1 MAIKIGL
8 VSLGCAKNRVDAEVM
23 MGKLQ
28 AAGYKLVEEAG
39 MADVAIVNTCG
50 FIDDAKKEAIE
61 EILELVQLKKEGRIR
76 AILVTGCLAER
87 YRTEIRREIPEVDAV
102 IGIGANGEIVEL
114 VQQVLDGAAP
124 EIFPPKEALPLCGE
138 RVQTTPYYTSY
149 LKIAEGCDNRCTYC
163 AIPMIRGAF
172 RSRPIEELVAEAAHL
187 AKNGVRELNI
197 IAQDTTQYG
206 VDLYGAPRLAELL
219 HRLGEIDGL
228 RWIRVLY
235 LYPDRLTDD
244 VIDAIASEPKVV
256 KYIDI
261 PLQHCDA
268 QVLRRMNRFGDR
280 ASLTAL
286 IQKLRD
292 RIPGVTLRTTVMVG
306 FPGETEAQ
314 FTELAEFVRDVR
326 FDRLGCFAYSAEDG
340 TPAARLPDQ
349 LTESV
354 KQQRQENIMEL
365 QMTIMAEG
373 AEQKVGS
380 TVQVLVEGYDR
391 YASSFFG
398 RTPADAPEV
407 DGKIFFTAK
416 THALNAGELVT
427 VRVTDTLDGDLI
439 GELTA
444 REANS

>member
-1 MAIKIGL
+1 M
-8 VSLGCAKNRVDAEVM
+8 
-23 MGKLQ
+23 
-28 AAGYKLVEEAG
+28 
-39 MADVAIVNTCG
+39 
-50 FIDDAKKEAIE
+50 
-61 EILELVQLKKEGRIR
+61 
-76 AILVTGCLAER
+76 
-87 YRTEIRREIPEVDAV
+87 
-102 IGIGANGEIVEL
+102 
-114 VQQVLDGAAP
+114 
-124 EIFPPKEALPLCGE
+124 
-138 RVQTTPYYTSY
+138 
-149 LKIAEGCDNRCTYC
+149 
-163 AIPMIRGAF
+163 
-172 RSRPIEELVAEAAHL
+172 
-187 AKNGVRELNI
+187 
-197 IAQDTTQYG
+197 
-206 VDLYGAPRLAELL
+206 
-219 HRLGEIDGL
+219 
-228 RWIRVLY
+228 
-235 LYPDRLTDD
+235 
-244 VIDAIASEPKVV
+244 IDAIASEPKVV

-349 LTESV
+349 LAESV

-416 THALNAGELVT
+416 THSLNAGELVT

-444 REANS
+444 RETNS